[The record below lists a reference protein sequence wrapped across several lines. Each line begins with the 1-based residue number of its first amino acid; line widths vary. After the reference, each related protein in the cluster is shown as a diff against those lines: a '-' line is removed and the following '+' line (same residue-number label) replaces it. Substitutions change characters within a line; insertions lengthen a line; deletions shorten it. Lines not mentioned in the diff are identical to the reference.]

1 MNTYHDFSQ
10 FTRSTWLIEST
21 LRSYQDYDDDDDYDD
36 SDDGDDEDDNGDS
49 RHDVFYDNKKKD
61 DDGIEITSVM
71 KNSTYLA
78 HQNNLAC
85 ESEMVLSN
93 IKEMMI
99 TVNNYDENDD
109 EIMIVRS
116 MRRRRRIA
124 MIMMIMTMN
133 VMIYPLLVVYI
144 LTDH

>member
-21 LRSYQDYDDDDDYDD
+21 LRSYQDYNDDDDYDD
-36 SDDGDDEDDNGDS
+36 SDDDDIDD
-49 RHDVFYDNKKKD
+49 D

-78 HQNNLAC
+78 RQNNLAC
-85 ESEMVLSN
+85 ENEMVLSN
-93 IKEMMI
+93 IIEMMI

-109 EIMIVRS
+109 EIMIVRY
-116 MRRRRRIA
+116 MRRRRGIA
-124 MIMMIMTMN
+124 MIMMIMAMN

>member
-1 MNTYHDFSQ
+1 
-10 FTRSTWLIEST
+10 
-21 LRSYQDYDDDDDYDD
+21 
-36 SDDGDDEDDNGDS
+36 
-49 RHDVFYDNKKKD
+49 
-61 DDGIEITSVM
+61 M

-85 ESEMVLSN
+85 ENEMVLSN
-93 IKEMMI
+93 IIEMMI
-99 TVNNYDENDD
+99 TVNNYNENDD
-109 EIMIVRS
+109 EIMIVRY

-124 MIMMIMTMN
+124 MIMMIMAMN